1 MCAILGFTSPSL
13 KKEQVLPYFEKTK
26 SRGPDDTRLE
36 PAGSGMLGFHRLA
49 IMGLHPEGMQPFH
62 RGGDM
67 AVCNGE
73 LYGFRPVKKALEAK
87 GYVFASDSDCEII
100 LPLWQEYGTDMFA
113 GLDAEFAMIIYDS
126 ASDSLVAARDP
137 IGLRPLFYGYLADG
151 SIIFASE
158 AKNLVGLCAH
168 VFPFPPG
175 HYYKDGKFVRYAD
188 LTTVT
193 RYSDDDLD
201 TVTKKIREK
210 LISAVEKRLDAD
222 APLGFLLSG
231 GLDSSLVCAIS
242 AKLLGK
248 KIRTFAIGM
257 DLDPIDLKYAKET
270 ADFIGAEHTEVTMT
284 RQQVLDAMAAG
295 MEQAARARADGV
307 TALGIGEMGIGN
319 TTTSAAVL
327 AALTG
332 ADIEAVTGRGG
343 GLTDEGFLRK
353 KEVLRQAL
361 ALHRPDGSDVIGV
374 LAGVGGLDLAAM
386 TGAFLGCAH
395 ERVPAAVDGFI
406 SIAAALCA
414 VRLCPA
420 VRDVLFLSHDS
431 YEVGYR
437 IAAETLGLQPCLRLG
452 MRLGEGSGCPLLF
465 RVLEGACG
473 VMRGMATFGEASI
486 EDSYLD
492 EIRAM
497 DAFTVEGA

>member
-1 MCAILGFTSPSL
+1 MTEQELSAYIQAIRPADEAAMEAARRRQAQLAKPPGSLGQLEEISIRLSGVTG
-13 KKEQVLPYFEKTK
+13 QVC
-26 SRGPDDTRLE
+26 
-36 PAGSGMLGFHRLA
+36 PA
-49 IMGLHPEGMQPFH
+49 MGKC
-62 RGGDM
+62 RV
-67 AVCNGE
+67 A
-73 LYGFRPVKKALEAK
+73 
-87 GYVFASDSDCEII
+87 VFAADNGVVAEGVSCTQQAVNMTFRKTGMSAMAAAFGDDVSVVDVGIDGDVPPVGI
-100 LPLWQEYGTDMFA
+100 LDRKVRRGTGNIA
-113 GLDAEFAMIIYDS
+113 REDA
-126 ASDSLVAARDP
+126 
-137 IGLRPLFYGYLADG
+137 
-151 SIIFASE
+151 
-158 AKNLVGLCAH
+158 
-168 VFPFPPG
+168 
-175 HYYKDGKFVRYAD
+175 
-188 LTTVT
+188 
-193 RYSDDDLD
+193 
-201 TVTKKIREK
+201 
-210 LISAVEKRLDAD
+210 
-222 APLGFLLSG
+222 
-231 GLDSSLVCAIS
+231 
-242 AKLLGK
+242 
-248 KIRTFAIGM
+248 
-257 DLDPIDLKYAKET
+257 
-270 ADFIGAEHTEVTMT
+270 MT

-437 IAAETLGLQPCLRLG
+437 IAAEALGLQPCLRLG

-473 VMRGMATFGEASI
+473 VMGGMATFGEASI
-486 EDSYLD
+486 EDGYLD
-492 EIRAM
+492 EIRAV